1 MFTIPCVSVN
11 LVPDILSAVNDDS
24 KRRLTLSVRS
34 IDEVDVLAVGGE
46 LDALTAPQLDEAINA
61 SFAKEPTALVV
72 DLLDLEFLASAGMTV
87 LLDGQKTANQLN
99 SRFGVVADGPRTS
112 RPMKLMGLDQELD
125 VYPTLDAALTA
136 SNEPEL

>member
-1 MFTIPCVSVN
+1 
-11 LVPDILSAVNDDS
+11 VNDDS
-24 KRRLTLSVRS
+24 ERKLTLSVRS
-34 IDEVDVLAVGGE
+34 IDEVDVLAVRGE

-87 LLDGQKTANQLN
+87 LLDGQKTANQLK

-125 VYPTLDAALTA
+125 LYPTLDAALTA
-136 SNEPEL
+136 SSGREL